1 MRLPQLLALALASTD
16 SVRWHA
22 ARLPGFAQ
30 LIGLLELQAPFG
42 GLDYDFAALFELFGG
57 LELRTRSAAD

>member
-1 MRLPQLLALALASTD
+1 MGSPLLPARAVASAD

-30 LIGLLELQAPFG
+30 LGGLLKRRAPFG
-42 GLDYDFAALFELFGG
+42 DLGYDFAALFELFGG
-57 LELRTRSAAD
+57 LESRTRSAAG